1 MNKALI
7 VTLCSCFLLVGSNL
21 SIQAQTEKPRTP
33 HSNAAGS
40 SNSDQEEL
48 KGPVRR
54 VRVEIAQILVKNDN
68 LVEGLRELRGIAT
81 YDQKGLKVD
90 SVTYP
95 REDSMRRGREQYRYD
110 DKGNIVELV
119 LLGDD
124 GSILSK
130 VIYKYELD
138 ELGNWKKMTSA
149 IAVYENG
156 TLKYEPIEVAYRT
169 ITYYYGQAV
178 DKLASAASNAHASDP
193 SIPTVSVSTP
203 PQVLTIAPSDGT
215 TTADAKR
222 STKDEN
228 GSRSIDSK
236 VTNAGAKDSSAVAP
250 PKQEDQRVVESGLG
264 IKTEAVTPTAPANN
278 AISSTE
284 KPTLR
289 HVSEKILRD
298 AAVNLPTPEYPE
310 DAWRERADGKVEVQI
325 IVDEKGAVGSARVIS
340 GNSPLNDAA
349 ERAARN
355 ARFSPAKLSSD
366 SAKVFGVIRYDFVV
380 PASTTPSVPAST
392 TPLVPAAT
400 TPLVPAA
407 TTPLV
412 PAAMTPV
419 EVSSPVEN
427 ENAESDENPS
437 TLVSPAP
444 SPDLSVAAKTAN
456 SLEAAAPSLYEKG
469 LRHLREGRHAEAVEA
484 LKQNVQLN
492 SNDAIAYVKLGM
504 AHSALR
510 QYKEAIVVLKMAIR
524 IKREVVDALGY
535 YHLGQAYAALDKPS
549 NALEA
554 FKQALYITREEAI
567 DPPKDQITRVISFE
581 DLHYNLGM
589 AYHELAR
596 YHNAIKELREVV
608 KLNPKMAEAY
618 YGLGVAYL
626 AMHDT
631 RSAQEQEAPLRS
643 LNPALA
649 NKLKDVIA
657 TMPSFT
663 PICRTLMCP

>member
-1 MNKALI
+1 MNKAPI
-7 VTLCSCFLLVGSNL
+7 VTLCFCFLLVGSNL

-40 SNSDQEEL
+40 RNSDQDEL

-54 VRVEIAQILVKNDN
+54 VRVEIAQILVKNGN

-81 YDQKGLKVD
+81 YDQKGLKID

-156 TLKYEPIEVAYRT
+156 TLRYEPIEVTYRT

-178 DKLASAASNAHASDP
+178 DKLASAASKAHTSDP
-193 SIPTVSVSTP
+193 FTPMVSVSTRP
-203 PQVLTIAPSDGT
+203 PVLTMAPSDGT
-215 TTADAKR
+215 TTADPKR
-222 STKDEN
+222 STRDEN

-236 VTNAGAKDSSAVAP
+236 ATNAGAKDSSAVAP
-250 PKQEDQRVVESGLG
+250 TKQEVQRVVEAGLA
-264 IKTEAVTPTAPANN
+264 IKPEAVTPTAPANY
-278 AISSTE
+278 AISSPE
-284 KPTLR
+284 KPTLK

-298 AAVNLPTPEYPE
+298 AAINLPTPEYPR
-310 DAWRERADGKVEVQI
+310 DAWRERAAGKVEVQI

-340 GNSPLNDAA
+340 DNSPLNDAA
-349 ERAARN
+349 ERAAWN
-355 ARFSPAKLSSD
+355 ARFLPAKLSSD

-380 PASTTPSVPAST
+380 PAATTPSVPAST
-392 TPLVPAAT
+392 TPLVSAST
-400 TPLVPAA
+400 TSLK
-407 TTPLV
+407 
-412 PAAMTPV
+412 
-419 EVSSPVEN
+419 VSSSVEN
-427 ENAESDENPS
+427 KDAKSDENPS
-437 TLVSPAP
+437 TLISPAP
-444 SPDLSVAAKTAN
+444 SPTLSVAAKTTN
-456 SLEAAAPSLYEKG
+456 SLEPAAPSIYEEG
-469 LRHLREGRHAEAVEA
+469 LSHLVAERHAEAVEA
-484 LKQNVQLN
+484 LKQSVQLN
-492 SNDAIAYVKLGM
+492 PNDAIAYVKLGM

-510 QYKEAIVVLKMAIR
+510 QYKEVIVVLKMAIR

-535 YHLGQAYAALDKPS
+535 YHLGHAYAALDKPS

-554 FKQALYITREEAI
+554 FKQALYITRAEAV
-567 DPPKDQITRVISFE
+567 DPPKEKITRVISLE
-581 DLHYNLGM
+581 DLHYNLGL
-589 AYHELAR
+589 AYNKLAR
-596 YHNAIKELREVV
+596 YNDAIKELKEVV
-608 KLNPKMAEAY
+608 KLNPKVAEAY
-618 YGLGVAYL
+618 YGLAVAYL

-631 RSAQEQEAPLRS
+631 RSAQKQEAPLRS

-649 NKLKDVIA
+649 NKLKDAIA
-657 TMPSFT
+657 VAARPVAPLCKDRTL
-663 PICRTLMCP
+663 ICRSY